1 MNFGVGR
8 MRKSSGVLKATKGRA
23 RAARQSSPF
32 SLIGATAV
40 AGVMLACAGTLYA
53 NVFSAGAFPSVGG
66 FDDRFSASTSTK
78 PAARQPMALAMLTP
92 PTAPAPLVSSD
103 APTGSLGGDFA
114 ARFAPTSQSGAPAVG
129 LSREEFAAR
138 FAPRTNWVDPAP
150 EPVQTARAVAPQPAS
165 RQVAALV
172 PLPNVRPSDAPAV
185 QAARVADKGP
195 SLREIAQA
203 NKQAAIAAANA
214 PTKAASIFEKLFGK
228 SEPFSAVLAFASP
241 DGGVMSDGSSVVP
254 STGGRY
260 DRMTAVYDISAKAVY
275 LPDGTKLEAHSGLG
289 PRLDDPRFVH
299 EKMRGATPPH
309 VYDLSMR
316 ESLFHGVEAIR
327 LNPVGGEGAIHGRTG
342 LLAHTYMLGPNG
354 DSNGCVSFRDYEA
367 FLRAFKRQ
375 QIKRLAVVAKLD

>member
-1 MNFGVGR
+1 ML
-8 MRKSSGVLKATKGRA
+8 KTSGVPKAAKGRA
-23 RAARQSSPF
+23 RSARRSGPF
-32 SLIGATAV
+32 SLIGATAIT
-40 AGVMLACAGTLYA
+40 GVVLACAGTLYA
-53 NVFSAGAFPSVGG
+53 NVFAAGAFPSVGG
-66 FDDRFSASTSTK
+66 FDDRFAAATAPAK

-103 APTGSLGGDFA
+103 ATGSLGNAFA
-114 ARFAPTSQSGAPAVG
+114 ERFAPSSASSAPAVG

-138 FAPRTNWVDPAP
+138 FAPPLNSVAPAP
-150 EPVQTARAVAPQPAS
+150 EPVQAASVAQPAS
-165 RQVAALV
+165 RQVAAAI
-172 PLPNVRPSDAPAV
+172 PLPNVRPADAPAV
-185 QAARVADKGP
+185 QAARTADKGP

-203 NKQAAIAAANA
+203 NKQAAITANTTPSKTA
-214 PTKAASIFEKLFGK
+214 GIFEKLFGK
-228 SEPFSAVLAFASP
+228 SEPFGAILAFASP
-241 DGGVMSDGSSVVP
+241 DGGVASDGSAIVP

-260 DRMTAVYDISAKAVY
+260 DRATAVYDISAKAVY
-275 LPDGTKLEAHSGLG
+275 MPDGTKLEAHSGLG

-327 LNPVGGEGAIHGRTG
+327 LNPVGGSEAIHGRAG

-375 QIKRLAVVAKLD
+375 QIKRLVVVAKLD

>member
-1 MNFGVGR
+1 MLKTTGVP
-8 MRKSSGVLKATKGRA
+8 KAAKGRA
-23 RAARQSSPF
+23 RSARQSSPF
-32 SLIGATAV
+32 SLIGATAIT
-40 AGVMLACAGTLYA
+40 GVVLACAGTLYA
-53 NVFSAGAFPSVGG
+53 NVFAAGAFPSVGG
-66 FDDRFSASTSTK
+66 FDDRFAAASAPTRS
-78 PAARQPMALAMLTP
+78 AARQPMALAMLTP
-92 PTAPAPLVSSD
+92 PTATAPLVSSD

-114 ARFAPTSQSGAPAVG
+114 GRFAPTSPSQAPAVG
-129 LSREEFAAR
+129 LSRDEFAAR
-138 FAPRTNWVDPAP
+138 FAPPLNSVAPAR
-150 EPVQTARAVAPQPAS
+150 EPVQTAKLAQPEPQS
-165 RQVAALV
+165 RQVAAAGI
-172 PLPNVRPSDAPAV
+172 PLPNVRPGDAPAV

-203 NKQAAIAAANA
+203 NKQAAITANNA
-214 PTKAASIFEKLFGK
+214 PTKAAGIFEKLFGK
-228 SEPFSAVLAFASP
+228 SEPFSAILAFASP
-241 DGGVMSDGSSVVP
+241 DGGVTSDGSAILP

-327 LNPVGGEGAIHGRTG
+327 LNPVGGSDAIHGRTG
-342 LLAHTYMLGPNG
+342 LLAHTFMLGPNG
-354 DSNGCVSFRDYEA
+354 DSNGCVSFRDYDA

>member
-1 MNFGVGR
+1 ML
-8 MRKSSGVLKATKGRA
+8 KTSGVPKAAKGRA
-23 RAARQSSPF
+23 RSARRSGPF
-32 SLIGATAV
+32 SLIGATAIT
-40 AGVMLACAGTLYA
+40 GVVLACAGTLYA
-53 NVFSAGAFPSVGG
+53 NVFAAGAFPSVGG
-66 FDDRFSASTSTK
+66 FDDRFAAATAPSQTRR
-78 PAARQPMALAMLTP
+78 PAADGAGDADPADRTGAAGQLRCAHRKPRRRLRRALRAVFRSRARP
-92 PTAPAPLVSSD
+92 PS
-103 APTGSLGGDFA
+103 
-114 ARFAPTSQSGAPAVG
+114 G

-138 FAPRTNWVDPAP
+138 FAPPPNSVAPAP
-150 EPVQTARAVAPQPAS
+150 EPVQSARAAQPQPAL
-165 RQVAALV
+165 RQVAAAI
-172 PLPNVRPSDAPAV
+172 PLPNVRPADAPAV

-203 NKQAAIAAANA
+203 NKQAAIAANNA
-214 PTKAASIFEKLFGK
+214 PTKAAGIFEKLFGK

-241 DGGVMSDGSSVVP
+241 DGGVMSDGSSTVP

-342 LLAHTYMLGPNG
+342 LLAHTFMLGPNG

>member
-1 MNFGVGR
+1 VFG
-8 MRKSSGVLKATKGRA
+8 
-23 RAARQSSPF
+23 
-32 SLIGATAV
+32 
-40 AGVMLACAGTLYA
+40 
-53 NVFSAGAFPSVGG
+53 AGAFPSVGG
-66 FDDRFSASTSTK
+66 FDDRFAAATPPTK
-78 PAARQPMALAMLTP
+78 SAARQPMALAMLTP
-92 PTAPAPLVSSD
+92 PSAPAPLVSSD

-114 ARFAPTSQSGAPAVG
+114 ERFAPSPTSPSSAAPVG

-138 FAPRTNWVDPAP
+138 FAPPVSSVAPVPA
-150 EPVQTARAVAPQPAS
+150 PVQTAKAAAEPPPPAS
-165 RQVAALV
+165 RQQASAI
-172 PLPNVRPSDAPAV
+172 PLPNVRPADAPAV

-203 NKQAAIAAANA
+203 NKQAAIAATNA
-214 PTKAASIFEKLFGK
+214 PSKAAGIFEKLFGK

-241 DGGVMSDGSSVVP
+241 DGGVMSDGSSSVP

-275 LPDGTKLEAHSGLG
+275 MPDGTKLEAHSGLG

-299 EKMRGATPPH
+299 ERMRGATPPH

-327 LNPVGGEGAIHGRTG
+327 LNPIGGEGAIHGRTG

-354 DSNGCVSFRDYEA
+354 DSNGCVSFKDYDA

>member
-1 MNFGVGR
+1 ML
-8 MRKSSGVLKATKGRA
+8 KTSGVPKAAKGRA
-23 RAARQSSPF
+23 RSARRSGPF
-32 SLIGATAV
+32 SLIGATAIS
-40 AGVMLACAGTLYA
+40 GVVLACAGTLYA
-53 NVFSAGAFPSVGG
+53 NVFAAGAFPSVGG
-66 FDDRFSASTSTK
+66 FDDRFAAATAPSQ

-114 ARFAPTSQSGAPAVG
+114 GRFAPSSTASAPAVG
-129 LSREEFAAR
+129 LSREEFASR
-138 FAPRTNWVDPAP
+138 FAPPLNSVAPAP
-150 EPVQTARAVAPQPAS
+150 EPVQSARAAQPQPAL
-165 RQVAALV
+165 RQVAAAI
-172 PLPNVRPSDAPAV
+172 PLPNVRPADAPAV

-203 NKQAAIAAANA
+203 NKQAAIAANNA
-214 PTKAASIFEKLFGK
+214 PTKAAGIFEKLFGK

-241 DGGVMSDGSSVVP
+241 DGGVMSDGSATVP

-260 DRMTAVYDISAKAVY
+260 DRMTAVYDISARAVY

-327 LNPVGGEGAIHGRTG
+327 LNPVGGSDAIHGRTG
-342 LLAHTYMLGPNG
+342 LLAHTFMLGPNG

>member
-1 MNFGVGR
+1 ML
-8 MRKSSGVLKATKGRA
+8 KSSGVSKAARGRA
-23 RAARQSSPF
+23 RAARRSGPF
-32 SLIGATAV
+32 SLIGATAIS
-40 AGVMLACAGTLYA
+40 GVVLACAGTLYA
-53 NVFSAGAFPSVGG
+53 NVFGAGAFPSVGG
-66 FDDRFSASTSTK
+66 FDDRFAAATAPTK
-78 PAARQPMALAMLTP
+78 SAARQPMALAMLTP
-92 PTAPAPLVSSD
+92 PSAPAPLVSSD
-103 APTGSLGGDFA
+103 APTGSLGDFA
-114 ARFAPTSQSGAPAVG
+114 ERFAPIPTSSSAAAVG

-138 FAPRTNWVDPAP
+138 FAPPVSSVAPAP
-150 EPVQTARAVAPQPAS
+150 APVQTAKAAEPPPAS
-165 RQVAALV
+165 RQLAAAV
-172 PLPNVRPSDAPAV
+172 PLPNVRPADAPAV
-185 QAARVADKGP
+185 QAARIADKGP
-195 SLREIAQA
+195 SLREITQA
-203 NKQAAIAAANA
+203 NKQAAIAATNA
-214 PTKAASIFEKLFGK
+214 PSKAAGIFEKLFGK

-241 DGGVMSDGSSVVP
+241 DGGVMSDGSSSVP

-342 LLAHTYMLGPNG
+342 LLAHTFMLGPNG
-354 DSNGCVSFRDYEA
+354 DSNGCVSFRDYDA